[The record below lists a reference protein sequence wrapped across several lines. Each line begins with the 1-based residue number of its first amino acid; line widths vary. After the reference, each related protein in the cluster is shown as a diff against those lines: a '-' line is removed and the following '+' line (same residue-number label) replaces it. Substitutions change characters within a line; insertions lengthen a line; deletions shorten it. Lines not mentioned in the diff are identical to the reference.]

1 MLYQYKLL
9 NIYDITSFLE
19 TPFRL
24 NNYRTVIIQILQRFP
39 FTDIQ
44 MNHSNSFF
52 IPHVTNIS
60 YIQKLYWSCFTI
72 TIALLSVCLID
83 LKIFFFEMLRDQ
95 RVMIRYSNVSCS
107 AASAVSNSAS
117 PAGESA
123 NSIYLISSTFLERL

>member
-1 MLYQYKLL
+1 MLYQYKLF

-24 NNYRTVIIQILQRFP
+24 NNYRAVIIQILHRFP
-39 FTDIQ
+39 FMDIQ
-44 MNHSNSFF
+44 TNHSNSYF

-60 YIQKLYWSCFTI
+60 YIWKLYWSCFTI
-72 TIALLSVCLID
+72 TIALLSVCLKD

-123 NSIYLISSTFLERL
+123 SSIYLISSTFSERL